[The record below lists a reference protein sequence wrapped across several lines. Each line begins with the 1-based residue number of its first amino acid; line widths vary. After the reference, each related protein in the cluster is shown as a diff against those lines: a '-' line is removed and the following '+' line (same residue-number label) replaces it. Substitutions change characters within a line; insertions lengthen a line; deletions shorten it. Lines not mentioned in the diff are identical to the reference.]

1 LVHVIGGGRSLTRAF
16 QNYNFLKKT
25 TCPILISLP
34 RTMGATMSD
43 VSDREKF
50 EFDREKWRAD
60 LEMRGREV
68 AVKEHEQASS
78 KWRSPLVVAILAAAG
93 AAFGNGIV
101 AVVNG
106 TQQVSLENS
115 KAESTRILE
124 MIKTG
129 NSEAAARN
137 LDFLLRS
144 GLITDPDRVEKVTA
158 FLRDR
163 APGAGPSLPAPNGR
177 VAFEPSEALSEGLKQ
192 NLDKL
197 MQDYIANLDKLGFP
211 AGERVRVK
219 IETTPNNPNAYY
231 VDNMIVIDPKLA
243 ADRSVPLREYNHHV
257 LTFKHKEAWE
267 GHYAAI
273 ESGMADYLACSYLN
287 NPKFGEQAAKAFGLQ
302 EPFLRN
308 LVNDQNFADF
318 KNKADK
324 AGRSNMPYD
333 GAKVWGGALWEIRTA
348 LGRDVADPI
357 VATAWL
363 ATTWPS
369 ADTVRPLAFTT
380 ALLASAKQKA
390 PAKADAIK
398 AILQNRKF
406 PLPS

>member
-1 LVHVIGGGRSLTRAF
+1 
-16 QNYNFLKKT
+16 
-25 TCPILISLP
+25 
-34 RTMGATMSD
+34 MSD

-93 AAFGNGIV
+93 AAVGNGIV

-129 NSEAAARN
+129 DSEAAARN
-137 LDFLLRS
+137 LDFLLHS
-144 GLITDPDRVEKVTA
+144 GLITDPDRVKKVMA

-177 VAFEPSEALSEGLKQ
+177 VAFEPSDALSEGLKQ
-192 NLDKL
+192 SLDKL
-197 MQDYIANLDKLGFP
+197 MQDYISNLDKIGFP

-219 IETTPNNPNAYY
+219 IEAMPNNPNAYY
-231 VDNMIVIDPKLA
+231 VDNMIVIEPKMA
-243 ADRSVPLREYNHHV
+243 GDRSVPLREYNHHA
-257 LTFKHKEAWE
+257 LTSNHKEAWT

-287 NPKFGEQAAKAFGLQ
+287 NPKLGEIAAKALGSQ
-302 EPFLRN
+302 EPFIRN
-308 LVNDQNFADF
+308 LVNDENFADF
-318 KNKADK
+318 KSRTDQSS
-324 AGRSNMPYD
+324 GRTNMPYD
-333 GAKVWGGALWEIRTA
+333 GAKVWGGALWGIRTA
-348 LGRDVADPI
+348 LGREVADPI
-357 VATAWL
+357 VAAAWL
-363 ATTWPS
+363 TTNWPS
-369 ADTVRPLAFTT
+369 NDNERPLAFTT
-380 ALLASAKQKA
+380 ALLAAAKQKA
-390 PAKADAIK
+390 PVRADAVK
-398 AILQNRKF
+398 AVLQSRKF
-406 PLPS
+406 PLPPH